1 MSRAGRHILLFMLF
15 LLSVS
20 CQKEVGDEN
29 DRGLMVNFEA
39 MNATNPWKSGD
50 KVSFI
55 ALKAPTA
62 AGSQA
67 SRNVVN
73 FSTNRFTAAA
83 AGTKVSFSG
92 RIPALDGTLPSGDA
106 SLYGVF
112 PAANLTVS
120 SVSQS
125 VRYNGKDYVYYTL
138 SGPSIASRQDG
149 TGWRYCYFASMD
161 GHVSV
166 PGRSVT
172 TAPSF
177 SLANALVK
185 FRFFS
190 GKPIAQIDIQQEN
203 KSTPGLAG
211 AFSLFTCA
219 TAVAD
224 GCEGQSITLSNGGA
238 ALPEEVYFACGALNK
253 DVLLTFTFTT
263 QDGSHVSRAVKIT
276 EACAPGRVSELPG
289 FDLSEWTS
297 SELAVQAA
305 KNMGMGINVG
315 GMDSVSPT
323 TETQKDRADAN
334 GMHILDRTRPVTY
347 ETNSAHDPITQ
358 TTMNFLKSSGFS
370 SIRLPIT
377 WFNHMGP
384 PVSPEGM
391 IDQVW
396 LEHVKEVV
404 DMARKADLYVAI
416 NIHHDAGTYDFCWLK
431 ADWANYASISV
442 QLKNI
447 WTQIANYFKD
457 YDYHLLFEGFNEIC
471 DENKS
476 WWAPKTSDGFK
487 AANALNQDFVDAVRA
502 TGGNNAV
509 RNLIVSTYTSSE
521 WEKGL
526 VGFVLPEDVTE
537 GHLIVQIHSYRPNEF
552 ITARE
557 VGDRSRLE
565 FYESE
570 KAEIDE
576 MFERV
581 QHYIL
586 DKGWPCFMGE
596 YGAFSK
602 KDAAGNRNELG
613 RAEHAYYYTTR
624 ALQRGIIPMYWYNP
638 STYRDRDEGRWTY
651 PVTAQGLMDAWTD
664 FKAGTVVYKK
674 YNHDA
679 AYPIGQ

>member
-1 MSRAGRHILLFMLF
+1 MIRSSRHILLLMVLLLSFSCKKEGGDEDERG
-15 LLSVS
+15 LSVS
-20 CQKEVGDEN
+20 
-29 DRGLMVNFEA
+29 FEA
-39 MNATNPWKSGD
+39 INSGNQWKAGD
-50 KVSFI
+50 KLSFI
-55 ALKAPTA
+55 AFREPAS
-62 AGSQA
+62 AGSMS

-73 FSTNRFTAAA
+73 FSSNRFTAQSD
-83 AGTKVSFSG
+83 GPKVKFSG
-92 RIPALDGTLPSGDA
+92 HVPALDGTLPGGEA
-106 SLYGVF
+106 TLYGVF
-112 PAANLTVS
+112 PASNLTVS

-125 VRYNGKDYVYYTL
+125 ANYEGRNYIYYTI
-138 SGPSIASRQDG
+138 SGPNISSRQDG

-161 GHVSV
+161 GRVSV
-166 PGRSVT
+166 PGRSIT
-172 TAPSF
+172 SPSF

-203 KSTPGLAG
+203 KSVPGMAG
-211 AFSLFTCA
+211 PFTLYTCA
-219 TAVAD
+219 TVLTG
-224 GCEGQSITLSNGGA
+224 GCEGQSITISKGGE
-238 ALPEEVYFACGALNK
+238 ALPEEIYFACGTLNT
-253 DVLLTFTFTT
+253 DALLTFKFTT

-276 EACAPGRVSELPG
+276 EACNPGKVSGLPD

-297 SELAVQAA
+297 AELAAQAA

-315 GMDSVSPT
+315 GMESVTPT
-323 TETQKDRADAN
+323 TEALADRADAN
-334 GMHILDRTRPVTY
+334 GMHIMDRTRPVTY

-358 TTMNFLKSSGFS
+358 TTMNALKAAGFS

-384 PVSPEGM
+384 PVSPEGV

-396 LEHVKEVV
+396 LEHVKEVI
-404 DMARKADLYVAI
+404 DMARNADLYVVI
-416 NIHHDAGTYDFCWLK
+416 NIHHDAGTYDYCWLK
-431 ADWANYASISV
+431 ADWGNYASISV

-447 WTQIANYFKD
+447 WTQIANFFKD

-476 WWAPKTSDGFK
+476 WWAPSGPDGFK
-487 AANALNQDFVDAVRA
+487 AANALNQDFVNAVRA

-509 RNLIVSTYTSSE
+509 RNLVVSTYTSSE
-521 WEKGL
+521 WENGL
-526 VGFVLPEDVTE
+526 VGFVLPEDVKD
-537 GHLIVQIHSYRPNEF
+537 GHLIVQVHSYRPNEF
-552 ITARE
+552 ITART

-570 KAEIDE
+570 KPEIDE

-581 QHYIL
+581 QRHIL
-586 DKGWPCFMGE
+586 DKGWPCILGE
-596 YGAFSK
+596 YGAFAK
-602 KDAAGNRNELG
+602 KDANGNRNELG

-638 STYRDRDEGRWTY
+638 SSYRDRDEGRWTY
-651 PVTAQGLMDAWTD
+651 PVTAQGLMDAWKD

-674 YNHDA
+674 YDHDA

>member
-1 MSRAGRHILLFMLF
+1 MSRAVRYILLFML
-15 LLSVS
+15 LLPVA
-20 CQKEVGDEN
+20 CRKEVGDEN
-29 DRGLMVNFEA
+29 ERGLAVTFEA
-39 MNATNPWKSGD
+39 MNATSPWKSGD
-50 KVSFI
+50 KISLI
-55 ALKAPTA
+55 AFKAPEA
-62 AGSQA
+62 AGNQS

-73 FSTNRFTAAA
+73 FSTYRFTAASE
-83 AGTKVSFSG
+83 GTKVQFGG
-92 RIPALDGTLPSGDA
+92 RVPALDGTIPSGEA
-106 SLYGVF
+106 SLYGIF
-112 PAANLTVS
+112 PATNLSVS
-120 SVSQS
+120 SVSQAAS
-125 VRYNGKDYVYYTL
+125 YSGKDYVYYIL

-149 TGWRYCYFASMD
+149 TGWRYCCFASMD
-161 GHVSV
+161 GRVSV
-166 PGRSVT
+166 PGRSIT
-172 TAPSF
+172 RAPSF
-177 SLANALVK
+177 SLVNALVK

-190 GKPIAQIDIQQEN
+190 GKPVVRIDIHQEN

-224 GCEGQSITLSNGGA
+224 GCQEQDITISNGGKP
-238 ALPEEVYFACGALNK
+238 LPEELYFACGALAA
-253 DVLLTFTFTT
+253 DVLLTFKFTT
-263 QDGSHVSRAVKIT
+263 QDGSNVSRAVKIT
-276 EACAPGRVSELPG
+276 ETCAPGMEGELPA

-297 SELAVQAA
+297 AELAAQAA
-305 KNMGMGINVG
+305 KNMGMGINVS
-315 GMDSVSPT
+315 GMESVTPT
-323 TETQKDRADAN
+323 TEALPDRADAS

-347 ETNSAHDPITQ
+347 ETNSANDPITQ

-384 PVSPEGM
+384 PVSPEGV

-404 DMARKADLYVAI
+404 DMARNAGLYVVI
-416 NIHHDAGTYDFCWLK
+416 NVHHDAGTPDYCWLK
-431 ADWANYASISV
+431 ADWANYASVSA

-447 WTQIANYFKD
+447 WTQIAGFFKD
-457 YDYHLLFEGFNEIC
+457 CDYHLLFEGYNEIC
-471 DENKS
+471 DELKT

-521 WEKGL
+521 WEEGL
-526 VGFVLPEDVTE
+526 AGFVLPEDVTD
-537 GHLIVQIHSYRPNEF
+537 GHLIVQVHSYRPNEF
-552 ITARE
+552 VTART

-570 KAEIDE
+570 KGEIDE

-581 QHYIL
+581 QRYIL

-624 ALQRGIIPMYWYNP
+624 ALLRGIIPMYWYNP
-638 STYRDRDEGRWTY
+638 SGYRERDEGRWTY
-651 PVTAQGLMDAWTD
+651 PITAQGLMDAWKD
-664 FKAGTVVYKK
+664 FVAGTVVYKK